1 MILFTILTII
11 MLGLLIYGVAAL
23 CVGGIAFIAVFADV
37 IVCAGFIYL
46 IIRWLVNRK
55 KN

>member
-1 MILFTILTII
+1 MIMFTILAII
-11 MLGLLIYGVAAL
+11 LLGLLIYGIAAL

-46 IIRWLVNRK
+46 IIRWLVKRN